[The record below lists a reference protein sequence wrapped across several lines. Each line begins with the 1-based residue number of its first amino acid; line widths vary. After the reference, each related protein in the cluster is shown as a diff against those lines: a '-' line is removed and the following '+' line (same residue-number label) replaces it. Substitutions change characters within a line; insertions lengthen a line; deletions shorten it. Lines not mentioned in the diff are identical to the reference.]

1 MEKLTELLKIQIKE
15 LDKKCNG
22 KYDLSDKVILDL
34 FSVYPFNKFE
44 YIISHL
50 IAEKILTVDT
60 HGHSPW
66 HFTVQ
71 ASLDLNP
78 VPLATLH
85 TQ

>member
-1 MEKLTELLKIQIKE
+1 MVEIECLVCQRTIKIPQFIDTDNYDGQLACQECGSLLHVK
-15 LDKKCNG
+15 
-22 KYDLSDKVILDL
+22 
-34 FSVYPFNKFE
+34 
-44 YIISHL
+44 
-50 IAEKILTVDT
+50 VDT

-78 VPLATLH
+78 GVTAISH

>member
-1 MEKLTELLKIQIKE
+1 MSTHDADEAIFLLKETGDLEKVPNQPYNSEDLLQSLIEKYPE
-15 LDKKCNG
+15 L
-22 KYDLSDKVILDL
+22 
-34 FSVYPFNKFE
+34 
-44 YIISHL
+44 
-50 IAEKILTVDT
+50 VDT

-78 VPLATLH
+78 VPPAILR